1 MEHQMAP
8 SPSPV
13 KKAREAH
20 QVSPAKPAPNP
31 YTADCPTRM
40 ALDRIA
46 DKWTVLLLGLIDE
59 RPLRFNQLRR
69 AVEGL
74 SQKMLSQ
81 TLKALERDG
90 LVTRTAIATVPVTV
104 EYSITPLGR
113 TLALALAPLTLWAS
127 EHIGEVL
134 RARERYDLRDAAK
147 AARFDQRT
155 PIRIGA

>member
-1 MEHQMAP
+1 MAP
-8 SPSPV
+8 LQARV
-13 KKAREAH
+13 KKAQPAH
-20 QVSPAKPAPNP
+20 LVSPQKPNP
-31 YTADCPTRM
+31 YAADCPTRM

-46 DKWTVLLLGLIDE
+46 DKWTVLLLGLIAA

-104 EYSITPLGR
+104 EYAITPLGR
-113 TLALALAPLTLWAS
+113 TLAAALAPLVVWAGD
-127 EHIGEVL
+127 HIGEVL
-134 RARERYDLRDAAK
+134 DARRRYDLRNPAK
-147 AARFDQRT
+147 PGNLARETQ
-155 PIRIGA
+155 IRVGL